1 MCVIPIGIDCLGLYA
16 QTKDQS
22 TRNAM
27 LEGELEAVR
36 QSKEKERVQ
45 LEAQLAQQ
53 KEESRRAQDK
63 LQVENGVSSYSMYMY
78 MYIPAG
84 TLQKCSLRLSLGD
97 ARPAESSGGVQK
109 EQGSV
114 GEGGQTEGGRN

>member
-1 MCVIPIGIDCLGLYA
+1 MCVIPIAIDCLGLYA

-78 MYIPAG
+78 MYIHTCRNP
-84 TLQKCSLRLSLGD
+84 SEMLSPTVV
-97 ARPAESSGGVQK
+97 R
-109 EQGSV
+109 
-114 GEGGQTEGGRN
+114 